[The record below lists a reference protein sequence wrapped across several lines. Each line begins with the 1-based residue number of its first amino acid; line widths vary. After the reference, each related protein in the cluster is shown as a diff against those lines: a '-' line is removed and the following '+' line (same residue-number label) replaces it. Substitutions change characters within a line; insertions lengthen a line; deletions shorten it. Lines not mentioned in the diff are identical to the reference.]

1 MQRRAEFARELML
14 DRELL
19 LLDEPHSA
27 LDRDAADLVEGLV
40 DRVTSGGGA
49 AVLVS
54 HDRERV
60 TALADRCVEL
70 KAGTLV

>member
-1 MQRRAEFARELML
+1 MQRRAEFARIVML
-14 DRELL
+14 EPELL

-27 LDRDAADLVEGLV
+27 LDSDAIDLVDALV
-40 DRVTSGGGA
+40 HRTLDRGGA

-60 TALADRCVEL
+60 KSLATRTHEIKD
-70 KAGTLV
+70 GTLL